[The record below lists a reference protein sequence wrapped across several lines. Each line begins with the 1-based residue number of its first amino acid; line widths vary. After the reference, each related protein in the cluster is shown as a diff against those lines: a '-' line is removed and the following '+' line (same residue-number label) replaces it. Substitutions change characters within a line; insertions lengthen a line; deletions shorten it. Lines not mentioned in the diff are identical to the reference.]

1 MDKPATFP
9 VCDRGHD
16 PQGRNEAN
24 CVKITVRKAITALV
38 TGILWIDA
46 AGHFNAN
53 LLTPFHFA
61 AQQLPASVFLRMMR
75 KISHFVTGL

>member
-1 MDKPATFP
+1 M
-9 VCDRGHD
+9 
-16 PQGRNEAN
+16 
-24 CVKITVRKAITALV
+24 RKNNRQEGNNSAG
-38 TGILWIDA
+38 TGILWVDA

>member
-1 MDKPATFP
+1 M
-9 VCDRGHD
+9 
-16 PQGRNEAN
+16 
-24 CVKITVRKAITALV
+24 LV

-61 AQQLPASVFLRMMR
+61 AQQLPARVFLRMMR

>member
-1 MDKPATFP
+1 M
-9 VCDRGHD
+9 
-16 PQGRNEAN
+16 
-24 CVKITVRKAITALV
+24 
-38 TGILWIDA
+38 TGILWVDA

>member
-1 MDKPATFP
+1 MDKLATFP
-9 VCDRGHD
+9 VCDGGHA
-16 PQGRNEAN
+16 PEGINEAK

-38 TGILWIDA
+38 TGILWVDA